1 MQQNQ
6 SALVSPL
13 TGSVP
18 RKMGPG
24 WQRVSNQNHVA
35 LDTAT
40 HLNSITVWNVFLNS
54 RINFESSS
62 QFQVFNFQDGL
73 SCIGASIL
81 SMKVAEH
88 LPTHNPRGGWD
99 TSLFDPL
106 LQPCCVLGPL
116 GRGPRY
122 FWPLPRDHPLVCT
135 LLLFCHST
143 CSSFDLRLS
152 IPHTHSITHLQPRFF
167 MCLSWSHIAS
177 LQDF

>member
-54 RINFESSS
+54 RIYVENSS
-62 QFQVFNFQDGL
+62 QFQVFNFQVGNFL
-73 SCIGASIL
+73 AL
-81 SMKVAEH
+81 ER
-88 LPTHNPRGGWD
+88 PN
-99 TSLFDPL
+99 F
-106 LQPCCVLGPL
+106 Q
-116 GRGPRY
+116 
-122 FWPLPRDHPLVCT
+122 
-135 LLLFCHST
+135 
-143 CSSFDLRLS
+143 
-152 IPHTHSITHLQPRFF
+152 
-167 MCLSWSHIAS
+167 
-177 LQDF
+177 